1 MAFDGLR
8 AGGVIVLAIATA
20 IASVT
25 VIASEAPRA
34 FPPALAPTSLIEEGT
49 IRGGS
54 IRIGYLECRSD
65 TSKAALVLV
74 PGWGM
79 DASVWKFQMKA
90 LCGSRP
96 ILALD
101 PRSQGASQQVDSDN
115 SPEARAADIRAAIAD
130 RGFDRVVLVGW
141 SQGVQDVLAYIDRFG
156 TGALAGL
163 VLVDASPSP
172 GFVGVVEDPRA
183 SAEMLSMISMYES
196 TPEAYL
202 RGMAEA
208 VFRRSVTDQDKQ
220 RIVAAARRTPVSI
233 GASMMLQAHFGIDR
247 RSVLKKIDRP
257 VLVVASDRAP
267 DFEAQSAASAE
278 IADADLLIMEG
289 TGHAPFIEQP
299 EVFNASLTKFLESLE
314 GRAQ

>member
-1 MAFDGLR
+1 
-8 AGGVIVLAIATA
+8 
-20 IASVT
+20 
-25 VIASEAPRA
+25 
-34 FPPALAPTSLIEEGT
+34 
-49 IRGGS
+49 
-54 IRIGYLECRSD
+54 
-65 TSKAALVLV
+65 
-74 PGWGM
+74 
-79 DASVWKFQMKA
+79 
-90 LCGSRP
+90 
-96 ILALD
+96 
-101 PRSQGASQQVDSDN
+101 
-115 SPEARAADIRAAIAD
+115 
-130 RGFDRVVLVGW
+130 
-141 SQGVQDVLAYIDRFG
+141 
-156 TGALAGL
+156 
-163 VLVDASPSP
+163 
-172 GFVGVVEDPRA
+172 VEDPRA